1 AMKMDLMGML
11 SHEIGTPLNTIT
23 GYADLLLGNADGF
36 ADPQRKAVDVIAR
49 SARKLELLRAEIL
62 TMCILDAGQLSV
74 DPEPVDVARAL
85 ADAVAG
91 LDLSVPI
98 DCPAGLT
105 VLVHPSHLQQIVTN
119 FCTNAT
125 KYAGGATAITV
136 ELRDDTATIAV
147 HDAGPGI
154 PEELRPQ
161 LFDRY
166 TRNPDTSMTI
176 KGTGLG
182 LYIVRG
188 LAEANHGSAGFRPG
202 ISGGSTFTLTL
213 PTA

>member
-1 AMKMDLMGML
+1 
-11 SHEIGTPLNTIT
+11 
-23 GYADLLLGNADGF
+23 
-36 ADPQRKAVDVIAR
+36 
-49 SARKLELLRAEIL
+49 
-62 TMCILDAGQLSV
+62 
-74 DPEPVDVARAL
+74 
-85 ADAVAG
+85 
-91 LDLSVPI
+91 
-98 DCPAGLT
+98 
-105 VLVHPSHLQQIVTN
+105 
-119 FCTNAT
+119 
-125 KYAGGATAITV
+125 TAITV